1 MMNTRTTW
9 FTAWLALSLIA
20 IIGMS
25 AVVVMEAGSWRTPA
39 TGDETPNQTVAQVE
53 PVNDNAPGAPVQPE
67 VSVRDAVNPDALLV
81 LRGAQLPV
89 DPPPAAPETPVAS
102 VPAAPETRIA
112 STSADPEMLVTPAPI
127 IAAPAPIMDVA
138 SRHWPDA
145 SEKTKMAPTTA
156 QRIKKARD
164 SKAEMRVK
172 RVNTTVAT
180 PRTCA
185 PANGFVSLL
194 RKLNLAPHCTT

>member
-1 MMNTRTTW
+1 MMNTRTAW

-25 AVVVMEAGSWRTPA
+25 AVVVTQAGSWRTPA
-39 TGDETPNQTVAQVE
+39 TEDETPNQTVAQVE
-53 PVNDNAPGAPVQPE
+53 PVNDNASGAPVQPE
-67 VSVRDAVNPDALLV
+67 VSVRDAVNPDPTLL
-81 LRGAQLPV
+81 LRGAVLPV
-89 DPPPAAPETPVAS
+89 DPPPAAPETPMTS
-102 VPAAPETRIA
+102 MTAAPETRIA

-127 IAAPAPIMDVA
+127 MDVT

-145 SEKTKMAPTTA
+145 SAKTNKMAPTTA

-172 RVNTTVAT
+172 RAPNTVANT
-180 PRTCA
+180 RTCA
-185 PANGFVSLL
+185 PANGFVSWL